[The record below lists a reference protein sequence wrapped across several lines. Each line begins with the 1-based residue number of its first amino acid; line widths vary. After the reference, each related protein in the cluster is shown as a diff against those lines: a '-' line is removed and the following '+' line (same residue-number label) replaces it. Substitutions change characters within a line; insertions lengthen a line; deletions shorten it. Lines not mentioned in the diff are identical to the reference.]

1 MVNKLKS
8 KALEKLLEEISNSE
22 EVIEFRKVEKLVLAD
37 NYLHEQLD
45 HLTLVEKQAVNAR
58 ELGLD
63 NAYLMYKKEYDEI
76 LESLSNNVL
85 FNQYLSLKK
94 DAKEVMNTVI
104 NLIEKEIFYKVNN

>member
-1 MVNKLKS
+1 MN
-8 KALEKLLEEISNSE
+8 KALEDLLKEISSSE

-37 NYLHEQLD
+37 NFLNEQLN
-45 HLTLVEKQAVNAR
+45 HLSLVEKQAVNAL

-63 NAYLMYKKEYDEI
+63 NAYFIYKKEYDEI
-76 LESLSNNVL
+76 LDSLNNNVL

-104 NLIEKEIFYKVNN
+104 DIIEKEIFYRINN